1 MVHLSKI
8 SKIFQT
14 GKGPV
19 TALDDVD
26 LDIDPGEFVVIRG
39 HSGSGKTTLLL
50 AIGGMQRPSKGE
62 LLINGRDIYGLSAQ
76 QRSDFRADNIGFVFQ
91 MFYLVPYLSLI
102 ENVMLATGT
111 RSNHR
116 NQAEV
121 VELLARLKLGDR
133 QHHRPADLSAGE
145 RQRAAIA
152 RALINQPKLI
162 LADEPTGNLDPE
174 NAAEAFGYLADFR
187 QAGGTVVVVTH
198 GSAADAHADRII
210 HLEHGCIKSV

>member
-14 GKGPV
+14 KKGPV
-19 TALDDVD
+19 AALDNLD

-50 AIGGMQRPSKGE
+50 AIGGMQRPSQGE
-62 LLINGRDIYGLSAQ
+62 LLIYGQDIYGLSAQ
-76 QRSDFRADNIGFVFQ
+76 QRSDFRANNIGFVFQ
-91 MFYLVPYLSLI
+91 MFYLVPYLNLI
-102 ENVMLATGT
+102 DNVMLATGA
-111 RSNHR
+111 RSNHHNR
-116 NQAEV
+116 EEAV
-121 VELLARLKLGDR
+121 DLLARLKLGDR
-133 QHHRPADLSAGE
+133 QHHRPAVLSAGE

-152 RALINQPKLI
+152 RALINKPKLI

-174 NAAEAFGYLADFR
+174 NAAEAFGYLADFQ
-187 QAGGTVVVVTH
+187 QAGGTVIVVTH

-210 HLEHGCIKSV
+210 NLDHGCIKSA